1 MYTVALIEFSWIEP
15 AECRYMPLH
24 AHTCV
29 QSRVFII
36 LDRLR
41 ERTSQ
46 FTEVGY
52 GLREL
57 TVRSRKVGLRELT
70 RYSAEEAPP

>member
-1 MYTVALIEFSWIEP
+1 VYTHAS
-15 AECRYMPLH
+15 ACTYMR
-24 AHTCV
+24 AK
-29 QSRVFII
+29 QSMCNF
-36 LDRLR
+36 DWLR

-52 GLREL
+52 GLREW

-70 RYSAEEAPP
+70 RYSAEEPPP